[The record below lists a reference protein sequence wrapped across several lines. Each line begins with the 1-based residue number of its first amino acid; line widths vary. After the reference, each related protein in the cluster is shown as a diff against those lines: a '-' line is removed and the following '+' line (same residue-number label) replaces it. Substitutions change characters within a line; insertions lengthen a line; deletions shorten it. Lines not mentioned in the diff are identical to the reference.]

1 MRIKLL
7 AILLVF
13 ILVLSACGTPTAT
26 NSESTSSK
34 QTESIEESSQD
45 TSSTDTST
53 DTSIDSSTNEED
65 KIMADVQVDYNTTL
79 IKYPELPKDKLPR
92 DYDYSVRIIQGDKS
106 IDLPVYNPVY
116 ASDYFTRSVY
126 NFDQHRRYA
135 EFAFTGDPVTVE
147 ITVNMNFSK
156 YTVMPS
162 SKAIPSEI
170 NGNVITY
177 TIDKP
182 CTTVLKLNDDKDTH
196 LTIFAEE
203 PEYTRPNKD
212 ADNVIYFEAGFHEP
226 EGGVVVLTS
235 DTTLYLE
242 PGALVKARVTG
253 NGENIKICGRGAFI
267 EPNPTRG
274 TYGDLNPSAYMCN
287 FNNVNGGIVEGVRFL
302 EAHCFNLV
310 ATGCSNLVYDNV
322 KLLCNQVSTDGLSLF
337 VSADAVN
344 MKNCYLNVS
353 DNAFVIGGGNMK
365 NVVVEDTIVIT
376 DYAFLFPQGNLK
388 GDPLVFKNMDV
399 LRYATFMKHQ
409 YPRELGQKKNVQLVL
424 EDSNAIDSDQA
435 GTMLTITFGSD
446 GVKDF
451 TFKNVTLPK
460 PKGAGLYVQT
470 HDTEKSYVGDDIDN
484 VTVTFDNVWVG
495 GELFT
500 KQELE
505 TKDNMDYTKN
515 NKVIFTGTKD
525 ESAVILE
532 RNDVVLEREVT
543 VNTVYIGDR
552 RIECEY
558 QPVTKDGKTYVC
570 AYQILEALGFTDA
583 KVANGK
589 LTFSYK
595 YNNYE
600 IAVAD
605 EQAMVDTET
614 LARTIGTN
622 IKLDGKKIQID
633 NIERDDNL
641 LRDPDFEGGLSMN
654 WVTRNFS
661 KLYISEEAYS
671 GKYALRI
678 GQYTWGNDG
687 GVYQDIAEVVR
698 QYGKGKYRVTAWVK
712 KASGDCDSTYIRVGT
727 ATDWSVSNHKQID
740 LTEDW
745 QEIEYVYNCT
755 NPNSF
760 KALLLIIGQCDGTTK
775 DVLVDNVSMTKID

>member
-1 MRIKLL
+1 MKIKIP
-7 AILLVF
+7 AIFLVF
-13 ILVLSACGTPTAT
+13 IMVLSSCGIPPTPSSDA
-26 NSESTSSK
+26 TSSE

-45 TSSTDTST
+45 TSIIDNSTY
-53 DTSIDSSTNEED
+53 SSTNEED
-65 KIMADVQVDYNTTL
+65 EHMADEKNDCDTAL
-79 IKYPELPKDKLPR
+79 IKYPEIPKDKLPR

-106 IDLPVYNPVY
+106 IDLPVYNPVF

-147 ITVNMNFSK
+147 ITVNMDFDR

-162 SKAIPSEI
+162 SKKISSEI

-182 CTTVLKLNDDKDTH
+182 CTTVLKLNNDKDTH
-196 LTIFAEE
+196 LTIFAEK
-203 PEYTRPNKD
+203 PEENVPDKND
-212 ADNVIYFEAGFHEP
+212 ENVIYFAAGYHEV
-226 EGGVVVLTS
+226 EGGVVVLTA

-253 NGENIKICGRGAFI
+253 GGENIKICGRGAFI

-274 TYGDLNPSAYMCN
+274 TYGDVTPTDYMCN
-287 FNNVNGGIVEGVRFL
+287 FVNVNGGVVEGVRFL

-337 VSADAVN
+337 SKADGVH
-344 MKNCYLNVS
+344 MTNCYLNVS

-365 NVVVEDTIVIT
+365 NVIVEDTIVMT
-376 DYAFLFPQGNLK
+376 DYAFLFPQGNLT
-388 GDPLVFKNMDV
+388 GDPLVFRNMDV

-409 YPRELGQKKNVQLVL
+409 YPRELGNDKNVQLIV
-424 EDSNAIDSDQA
+424 ENCTAIDSDQA
-435 GTMLTITFGSD
+435 LSTLTITFGRA
-446 GVKDF
+446 GVKNF
-451 TFKNVTLPK
+451 VLKNVTLPSLK
-460 PKGAGLYVQT
+460 SYTSKYINT
-470 HDTEKSYVGDDIDN
+470 HDTEKNYKGDDVDN
-484 VTVTFDNVWVG
+484 VTITFDNVWVG
-495 GELFT
+495 GKLLT
-500 KQELE
+500 KEEVATRDTL
-505 TKDNMDYTKN
+505 DYTKN
-515 NKVIFTGTKD
+515 NKVIYTETKD
-525 ESAVILE
+525 ESVVVLK
-532 RNDVVLEREVT
+532 RNDVVLDKKVT

-558 QPVTKDGKTYVC
+558 QPVEKDGKTYVS
-570 AYQILEALGFTDA
+570 AHQILEALRFENI
-583 KVANGK
+583 KVNGGK

-600 IAVAD
+600 IEVAD
-605 EQAMVDTET
+605 EKAMVDTET
-614 LARTIGTN
+614 LAKTIGTN
-622 IKLDGKKIQID
+622 IKLDGKKIKID

-641 LRDPDFEGGLSMN
+641 LRDPDFELGLSMN

-661 KLYISEEAYS
+661 KLFISEEAYS

-687 GVYQDIAEVVR
+687 GVYQDIAETVR
-698 QYGKGKYRVTAWVK
+698 QYGKGKYRITAWVK
-712 KASGDCDSTYIRVGT
+712 NASDKCDSTYIRVGT
-727 ATDWSVSNHKQID
+727 STDWSVSNYKQIQ
-740 LTEDW
+740 LTDEW
-745 QEIEYVYNCT
+745 QEIEYIYNCT
-755 NPNSF
+755 APKSF
-760 KALLLIIGQCDGTTK
+760 KALLLVIGQSDGK
-775 DVLVDNVSMTKID
+775 YRNVLVDNVSMTKID